1 MEGKITNEV
10 RRSWISISASIIDI
24 PKYPRPYFEITA
36 ELKTNFYNRQSQNRQ
51 DPILAFKSK
60 VIKGKKWLKMAK
72 TKISGPIW
80 RNLPKKQ
87 HRTTPKLLTC
97 VLHIVSLHVT
107 KFHSIP
113 SMSPCWPLLF
123 GFLASWLL
131 ALGLI

>member
-60 VIKGKKWLKMAK
+60 VIKGKKMTENGK
-72 TKISGPIW
+72 
-80 RNLPKKQ
+80 NEDF
-87 HRTTPKLLTC
+87 RTYMKEFAEKAT
-97 VLHIVSLHVT
+97 
-107 KFHSIP
+107 
-113 SMSPCWPLLF
+113 
-123 GFLASWLL
+123 
-131 ALGLI
+131 